1 MAIDLNQF
9 QLILL
14 CRPENAPGHND
25 QTLARIQ
32 REHLAFY
39 AAMRETGQVVT
50 NGPVL
55 DPPDPALRG
64 MAIFATES
72 VGRARELANADPAV
86 LAGRLEVQA
95 MTWLCPPGTMISGG
109 IPVTVEG

>member
-1 MAIDLNQF
+1 
-9 QLILL
+9 
-14 CRPENAPGHND
+14 
-25 QTLARIQ
+25 
-32 REHLAFY
+32 
-39 AAMRETGQVVT
+39 MRETGQVVT
-50 NGPVL
+50 NGPVP

-72 VGRARELANADPAV
+72 VSRARELANGDPAV

-95 MTWLCPPGTMISGG
+95 MTWLCPPGTMICGG